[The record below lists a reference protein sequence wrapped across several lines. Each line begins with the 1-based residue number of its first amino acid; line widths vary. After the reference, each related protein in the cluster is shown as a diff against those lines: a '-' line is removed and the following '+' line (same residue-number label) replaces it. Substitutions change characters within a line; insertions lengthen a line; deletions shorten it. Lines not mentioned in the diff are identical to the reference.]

1 MGRIK
6 EIKDTL
12 GSAIEKGKDL
22 VVGGS
27 RQIADVFGNRD
38 VVEQYQADIQVQTGY
53 GSTKDILKTIDI
65 FLNNECVNEG
75 DKVKL
80 LDEVIRKTSS
90 TCVKY
95 RALFYRASLL
105 IKIAES
111 CEEPAYLYV
120 SAIEH
125 LYQAIGEFF
134 QENSESPDNPSVAQ
148 KWGRSISDAFKAL
161 EKGFA
166 EEIHSATLGWL
177 GSDAGDPK
185 GELAKSFKEF
195 PASKRLDRIDV
206 NEQNC
211 ISFSQY
217 LIACSYEKI
226 NQIDDARR
234 WFIRSC
240 SSKSPA
246 IQLQAKEGYNRV
258 NNLYIQSFLHMKPEA
273 RANVIFFKSLEAMA
287 GFYDPW
293 KAIIPFEM
301 NSIPPGMTYSTNR
314 PIAGALYQIHPCVDT
329 HYVEYEHYDKIIFNE
344 QISDFLRLCQ
354 GVGADSV
361 EFEDIEGTR
370 IEEDELS
377 KFAVELNAGTKEEKG
392 GANHQTTQKVN
403 RKTRQTY
410 AAKKTLKLGHI
421 KRLAV
426 PEDLIWADKEGWS
439 DGNDLIKAFRSGV
452 RLVDFNAKFKTSSYQ
467 KDHLYSDANLKAS
480 YKKMAASVSG
490 SINQSEDTTFTQQES
505 KQWTL
510 HVHFAKRGFAGFIE
524 RLLNLF
530 KGDK

>member
-246 IQLQAKEGYNRV
+246 IQLQAK
-258 NNLYIQSFLHMKPEA
+258 
-273 RANVIFFKSLEAMA
+273 
-287 GFYDPW
+287 
-293 KAIIPFEM
+293 
-301 NSIPPGMTYSTNR
+301 
-314 PIAGALYQIHPCVDT
+314 
-329 HYVEYEHYDKIIFNE
+329 VEYPVFVPKYIDKVVEKEEPYEVKVPFPVDKVIEKRIEVPKIKEVKVEVKVPVYHDKIVEVKVHYKKEVPEYIAKIVEKKVPVRNE
-344 QISDFLRLCQ
+344 VPVYIDK
-354 GVGADSV
+354 VV
-361 EFEDIEGTR
+361 EKKTYVPVQPKEKIIYQLQTR
-370 IEEDELS
+370 IVPIKIPQNVDSLQEYENYLRNSNLS
-377 KFAVELNAGTKEEKG
+377 PLSEKNQLQYEQQNNNKDTYNIFQSKNEKEKTYIYEQCIKNAVQEPFSSNIV
-392 GANHQTTQKVN
+392 KV
-403 RKTRQTY
+403 QQ
-410 AAKKTLKLGHI
+410 I
-421 KRLAV
+421 KQ
-426 PEDLIWADKEGWS
+426 ADK
-439 DGNDLIKAFRSGV
+439 
-452 RLVDFNAKFKTSSYQ
+452 
-467 KDHLYSDANLKAS
+467 
-480 YKKMAASVSG
+480 
-490 SINQSEDTTFTQQES
+490 
-505 KQWTL
+505 
-510 HVHFAKRGFAGFIE
+510 
-524 RLLNLF
+524 
-530 KGDK
+530 